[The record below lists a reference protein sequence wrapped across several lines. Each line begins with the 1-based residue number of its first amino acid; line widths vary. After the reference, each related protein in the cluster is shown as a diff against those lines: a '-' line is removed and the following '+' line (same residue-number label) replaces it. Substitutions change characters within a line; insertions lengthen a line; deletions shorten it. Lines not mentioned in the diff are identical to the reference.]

1 MQHPNFVILYV
12 DQPARS
18 AAFYSKLFDLQPI
31 EQSPTFAMFKFSSG
45 MRLGLWSRYTV
56 EPGAEALGGGGELI
70 VQCEDF
76 AVLEACYAGWQAQ
89 GLPILQPMTDL
100 DFGRTFVALD
110 PDGHRL
116 RAYVPAEE

>member
-18 AAFYSKLFDLQPI
+18 ARFYSQLFDLQPI
-31 EQSPTFAMFKFSSG
+31 EASPTFAMFKFASG
-45 MRLGLWSRYTV
+45 MRLGLWSRHTV
-56 EPGAEALGGGGELI
+56 EPGAKVLGGGGELI
-70 VQCEDF
+70 VQFED
-76 AVLEACYAGWQAQ
+76 ATALEAGLARWQAL
-89 GLPILQPMTDL
+89 GLPILQPMTDM

-116 RAYVPAEE
+116 RAYVAAE

>member
-18 AAFYSKLFDLQPI
+18 ARFYSQLFDLQPI
-31 EQSPTFAMFKFSSG
+31 EESPTFAMFKFASG
-45 MRLGLWSRYTV
+45 MRLGLWSRHTV
-56 EPGAEALGGGGELI
+56 EPGAEVLGGGGELI
-70 VQCEDF
+70 VQFEDV
-76 AVLEACYAGWQAQ
+76 AALDAGLARWQAL
-89 GLPILQPMTDL
+89 GLPILQPMTDM

-116 RAYVPAEE
+116 RAYVVAE